1 MWLDEYIWNP
11 GTPMLCHRFHSWELY
26 PTFLLAAGTTHW
38 CMFMNYGWA
47 WPFCK
52 GRPMEHNGVYSSFFP
67 GANYVYRGI
76 WASLWKVEQIDN
88 TFFFVA
94 GIGMLISWRSTL
106 IFFFVIQCQGALRIH
121 DYDITFFFCAT
132 DACWH
137 SPLFAPSRRL
147 HYGPRAHYMRSGVY
161 PVLDH
166 FGHYFLD
173 DWPDHWKI
181 TCDHTGRL
189 LDVELMSAFCT
200 ALNFPWQS
208 CQYIK
213 QAGTA
218 KLGSQTESLFLFF
231 SCVLLL
237 ATIFIF

>member
-1 MWLDEYIWNP
+1 MSFI
-11 GTPMLCHRFHSWELY
+11 
-26 PTFLLAAGTTHW
+26 
-38 CMFMNYGWA
+38 
-47 WPFCK
+47 
-52 GRPMEHNGVYSSFFP
+52 MESRADWQHV
-67 GANYVYRGI
+67 
-76 WASLWKVEQIDN
+76 
-88 TFFFVA
+88 FFVA
-94 GIGMLISWRSTL
+94 GIGILISWRSTL
-106 IFFFVIQCQGALRIH
+106 IFFCYTVPRSTTNSRLWH
-121 DYDITFFFCAT
+121 HVFFCAT

>member
-1 MWLDEYIWNP
+1 
-11 GTPMLCHRFHSWELY
+11 
-26 PTFLLAAGTTHW
+26 
-38 CMFMNYGWA
+38 
-47 WPFCK
+47 
-52 GRPMEHNGVYSSFFP
+52 
-67 GANYVYRGI
+67 
-76 WASLWKVEQIDN
+76 
-88 TFFFVA
+88 
-94 GIGMLISWRSTL
+94 
-106 IFFFVIQCQGALRIH
+106 
-121 DYDITFFFCAT
+121 
-132 DACWH
+132 
-137 SPLFAPSRRL
+137 
-147 HYGPRAHYMRSGVY
+147 MRSGVY

-231 SCVLLL
+231 LLCFVVGNNIHFLIVIIVSVTFSVNDFNFMFIL
-237 ATIFIF
+237 ACISTYSSSQN